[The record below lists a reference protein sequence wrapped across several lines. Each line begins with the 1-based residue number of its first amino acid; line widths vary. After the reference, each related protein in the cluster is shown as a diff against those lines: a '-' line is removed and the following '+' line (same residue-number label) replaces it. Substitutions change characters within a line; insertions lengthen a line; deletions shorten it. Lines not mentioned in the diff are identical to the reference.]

1 MIVYTAAGL
10 LISANLM
17 GIRIWE
23 GETKSLRTLAANFKI
38 CEEGHFRSG
47 QSEENEEIVGGG
59 LTRTSSVSWYLERQ
73 MELQRILER
82 RLYPHLFPPPSKKH
96 PARIAA
102 GLESPDPDPP
112 YWQKYNLELQM
123 QYGSLWYPRQNV
135 SDNIQ
140 KPSTVPGER
149 TRREKEQEE
158 FDRKSRIH
166 QEFMLKNLYNA
177 TREEIVHDKLD
188 FLFMPKKPRR
198 RKRSGPLPQIGK
210 IRLMPRRVELRDNES
225 TIVDA
230 GVGQEVPVSEKGVI
244 EIKYHKEI
252 QASTGGNHEVVEVI
266 P

>member
-17 GIRIWE
+17 VMI
-23 GETKSLRTLAANFKI
+23 
-38 CEEGHFRSG
+38 
-47 QSEENEEIVGGG
+47 
-59 LTRTSSVSWYLERQ
+59 SSVNPAMISAAEHRNGDSYLGRRNQVSSHTRCQLQNLRGGALSVRSKRRKRRNSGRWLDPNFQRWYLERQ

-158 FDRKSRIH
+158 FDRKSRVRRCTCTTGLLLLLLL
-166 QEFMLKNLYNA
+166 LKPSPHAAQPLLCPPCSTEQLMRGADNSACRVTNLPILA
-177 TREEIVHDKLD
+177 DCHRCHHIL
-188 FLFMPKKPRR
+188 
-198 RKRSGPLPQIGK
+198 
-210 IRLMPRRVELRDNES
+210 
-225 TIVDA
+225 
-230 GVGQEVPVSEKGVI
+230 
-244 EIKYHKEI
+244 
-252 QASTGGNHEVVEVI
+252 
-266 P
+266 